1 MKVIGLTGGIGS
13 GKSTIAEYLTE
24 LGAKVVDADKVAN
37 EVYNP
42 GTEGWR
48 DVVNTFGEEVLT
60 PAGEVDRKKLGEIVF
75 NNPGAMS
82 QLNQMI
88 HPRAYE
94 LVKSRLD
101 EYRKQGVEIV
111 VLEVILLFEAGWDH
125 LADVKWVT
133 VASEDTV
140 VKRLMQERGLS
151 EEEILARI
159 RSQTPTEERVKL
171 ADELIYNDGS
181 IEEMKKKVNELL
193 EKLKE

>member
-1 MKVIGLTGGIGS
+1 
-13 GKSTIAEYLTE
+13 
-24 LGAKVVDADKVAN
+24 
-37 EVYNP
+37 
-42 GTEGWR
+42 
-48 DVVNTFGEEVLT
+48 
-60 PAGEVDRKKLGEIVF
+60 
-75 NNPGAMS
+75 
-82 QLNQMI
+82 
-88 HPRAYE
+88 
-94 LVKSRLD
+94 
-101 EYRKQGVEIV
+101 V

-171 ADELIYNDGS
+171 AEEVIYNDGS
-181 IEEMKKKVNELL
+181 IEEMKRKVNELL

>member
-171 ADELIYNDGS
+171 AEEVIYNDGS
-181 IEEMKKKVNELL
+181 IEEMKRKVNELL

>member
-1 MKVIGLTGGIGS
+1 MKVIGITGGIGS

-24 LGAKVVDADKVAN
+24 LGAKVIDADKVAN

-60 PAGEVDRKKLGEIVF
+60 PAGDIDRKKLGEIVF

-101 EYRKQGVEIV
+101 EYRKQGVDIV

-140 VKRLMQERGLS
+140 VKRLTKERGLS

-171 ADELIYNDGS
+171 ADEVIYNDGS
-181 IEEMKKKVNELL
+181 IEEMKMRVNELL
-193 EKLKE
+193 EKMKE